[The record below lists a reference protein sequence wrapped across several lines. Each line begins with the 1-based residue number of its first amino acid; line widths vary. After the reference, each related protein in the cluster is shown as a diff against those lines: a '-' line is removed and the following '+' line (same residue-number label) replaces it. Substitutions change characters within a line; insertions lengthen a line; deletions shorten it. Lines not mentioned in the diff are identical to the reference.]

1 MQKAA
6 RIGNGRLCG
15 IGLTRFDL
23 QPIMPPS
30 PLGQETGKSLR
41 TFVDAA
47 LAPNECD
54 KRLSSWLVLHRISHT
69 RDHLDRVHYDD
80 RYSGMGLFG
89 LGPARSW
96 RSASDG
102 HAALLVNDQRQA
114 AIELAI

>member
-1 MQKAA
+1 
-6 RIGNGRLCG
+6 
-15 IGLTRFDL
+15 
-23 QPIMPPS
+23 MPP
-30 PLGQETGKSLR
+30 LR
-41 TFVDAA
+41 RTNATSGSAA
-47 LAPNECD
+47 GWYSIEY
-54 KRLSSWLVLHRISHT
+54 RIT